1 MKNNKTLF
9 SMLTAILL
17 FIMSSQVVQSKEDQL
32 TMNLSAMVN
41 RTHLLT
47 PTSPS
52 VTDNIKVDSAETV
65 SLIFG
70 SASKTLAINLIAPNG
85 NIIKLG
91 DPNTTTSRNMIF
103 PDPNDPA
110 STGANYLF
118 VLENPQAGNWS
129 YTVSETGPLTANRAV
144 LLTFTSSSTVRT
156 GIIGGG
162 EDYRVDRDIRLAIV
176 TIDGTTVAK
185 NVNINAT
192 LTKVDDT
199 SFPPTQVTFKDDGSD
214 GDKVAGDGLFT
225 ASFQPNIAGNFSV
238 NAVVS
243 GTSSSGQS
251 YERTA
256 FALFRVNPVLANFT
270 GTFTDH
276 GIDLDGDNLLD
287 QIAIAPDIN
296 IITDGEYNLVV
307 TLQGSNGTSITANNI
322 LELAAGNVS
331 PEVLFSTQNIKQYIG
346 VNGPYKVLETRLEFF
361 GMNPP
366 ATADAAFDLG
376 DTAAYMLN
384 QLQRKKIE
392 FIGTG
397 SKAEGSDSDNNGK
410 FDFLDVSLPVDFLN
424 RGNYS
429 WSARLVDQNGTE
441 VALASGNDSFEAGTA
456 MLLLRFNGPEINA
469 NGVDGPFFVRNF
481 IVFGNNESL
490 TVTETLTTP
499 AITANQFDS
508 FTNTVAKPIKPKD
521 IPTLSEWAMII
532 LSIIIMLIGFFYLR
546 QSNNL
551 S

>member
-1 MKNNKTLF
+1 
-9 SMLTAILL
+9 
-17 FIMSSQVVQSKEDQL
+17 
-32 TMNLSAMVN
+32 
-41 RTHLLT
+41 
-47 PTSPS
+47 
-52 VTDNIKVDSAETV
+52 
-65 SLIFG
+65 
-70 SASKTLAINLIAPNG
+70 
-85 NIIKLG
+85 
-91 DPNTTTSRNMIF
+91 
-103 PDPNDPA
+103 
-110 STGANYLF
+110 
-118 VLENPQAGNWS
+118 
-129 YTVSETGPLTANRAV
+129 
-144 LLTFTSSSTVRT
+144 
-156 GIIGGG
+156 
-162 EDYRVDRDIRLAIV
+162 VDRDIRLALV

-199 SFPPTQVTFKDDGSD
+199 SFSPTPVTFKDDGSD

-225 ASFQPNIAGNFSV
+225 ASFQPGIAGNFSV

-243 GTSSSGQS
+243 GTSSSGQT

-270 GTFTDH
+270 GTFTDR

-287 QIAIAPDIN
+287 QIGIAPDIN
-296 IITDGEYNLVV
+296 IITAGEYNLVV

-361 GMNPP
+361 GMSPP

-424 RGNYS
+424 SGNYS

-456 MLLLRFNGPEINA
+456 MLLLRFNGLKINA

-490 TVTETLTTP
+490 TVTEALTTP

-508 FTNTVAKPIKPKD
+508 FTNTVAKPIKPQD
-521 IPTLSEWAMII
+521 IPTLSEWTMII

-551 S
+551 N